1 MIAEWPS
8 SVSSSKHGGV
18 SAEQRSPSQDPALKK
33 EKKNF
38 RDMFT
43 KVKVFDFGET
53 KRDRL
58 PTAVDGGEVM
68 LNVEVETRNSGVQP
82 YGELKGSYVSDQIQ
96 DRYLQNCKDSGVSNY
111 GD

>member
-8 SVSSSKHGGV
+8 SVSSSKYGGV
-18 SAEQRSPSQDPALKK
+18 SADQRSPSQDPTLKK

-53 KRDRL
+53 KKKDKL
-58 PTAVDGGEVM
+58 QTAVDGGEVM

-82 YGELKGSYVSDQIQ
+82 
-96 DRYLQNCKDSGVSNY
+96 
-111 GD
+111 